1 MYGGYHHTPTILFNP
16 EGKMFRKNRLF
27 TAIVTCFFLLCFS
40 VVGAA
45 STATAK
51 TPARDF
57 LQVGQSQTLPYSGVL
72 TNPDGKAVVDG
83 KYDFIYS
90 LYDAPEN
97 GNRLWTENQSGVA
110 VKAGDFVTNLG
121 QTTSLPGS
129 IFSHKEL
136 WIEVS
141 VHGPGENAFTLLSPR
156 QMISTDAPAE
166 TTALSCPHSHFT
178 DYWTGNVINYGLI
191 IDNAGTGDGLRAYSN
206 ATAQNYAALY
216 AYNMATT
223 GYGSGVYGGSTNGNG
238 VYAVSGNGDA
248 LEVTTAAPLANNKSA
263 IYAHATNANGVWS
276 VSTNRIGVY
285 GNSTSSYGVSGTS
298 TDNYAGYFYST
309 NFRGLY
315 VQGNSG
321 WYAAYIQNPSG
332 STNTG
337 LYVDGTMWVTGA
349 KTGFVVDI
357 AINDGTEAL
366 ETGDLVVITGYGDPV
381 AGLIPVIKVKKAD
394 QAGSTAVTG
403 VVDQPYSASVTQSN
417 SNREP
422 LGPTATTASKTDGTA
437 IAPGGYLSVVT
448 LGAYRVVKV
457 DASFGSIKAGDML
470 VASSNPG
477 YAMASADP
485 KLGSVIGKALADWT
499 SGTGLIPVMVTLK

>member
-1 MYGGYHHTPTILFNP
+1 
-16 EGKMFRKNRLF
+16 MFRKNRLF

-57 LQVGQSQTLPYSGVL
+57 LQVGQAQTLPYSGVL

-83 KYDFIYS
+83 KYDFIFS
-90 LYDAPEN
+90 LYDAPKN
-97 GNRLWTENQSGVA
+97 GNLLWTENQSGVA
-110 VKAGDFVTNLG
+110 VKAGDFLANLG
-121 QTTSLPGS
+121 QTNSLPES
-129 IFSHKEL
+129 SFSYKEL

-156 QMISTDAPAE
+156 QMISPDEPAE

-178 DYWTGNVINYGLI
+178 DYWGGTVSSYGLEV
-191 IDNAGTGDGLRAYSN
+191 DNSAGTGDAVRGYSG
-206 ATAQNYAALY
+206 ATAYNYA
-216 AYNMATT
+216 
-223 GYGSGVYGGSTNGNG
+223 G
-238 VYAVSGNGDA
+238 VYAINNGGTGGGDGG
-248 LEVTTAAPLANNKSA
+248 T
-263 IYAHATNANGVWS
+263 
-276 VSTNRIGVY
+276 GVY
-285 GNSTSSYGVSGTS
+285 AESMNGYGGYMVSDT
-298 TDNYAGYFYST
+298 
-309 NFRGLY
+309 FRGLF
-315 VQGNSG
+315 VEGNTA
-321 WYAAYIQNPSG
+321 WYAAYIQNPGG

-357 AINDGTEAL
+357 AVNDGTEAL

-448 LGAYRVVKV
+448 LGAYRAVKV

-477 YAMASADP
+477 YAMVSADP